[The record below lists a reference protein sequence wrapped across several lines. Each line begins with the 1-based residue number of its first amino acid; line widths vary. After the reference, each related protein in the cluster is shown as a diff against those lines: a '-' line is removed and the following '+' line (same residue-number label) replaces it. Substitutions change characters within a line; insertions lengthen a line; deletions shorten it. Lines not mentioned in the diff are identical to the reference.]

1 MASDRAVLGPIVGA
15 TVLAADLD
23 AATAPYVDYLGY
35 QVLDVGDVSA
45 NQASVWNTSAHSGA
59 AYKVL
64 GPESGERQWI
74 RFIEASPV
82 SGYKAM
88 TTYGWHSMEIV
99 VADVDA
105 LPAKLQGSPFT
116 YLAGPANLGTSS
128 AIRAMQVVGRAE
140 EVLYLTQT
148 PTDGSLPHLPAAKS
162 FVDRIFI
169 MPLGTP
175 DMMASRDWYMQKFA
189 GVGEGM
195 VAPDIELGLVT
206 NAMDL
211 PKGTKMGICTV
222 KLAGQTLIEID
233 DYPSAAQA
241 RPRNPNSL
249 PPGIASVS
257 FVTDALDKVGLPFV
271 AEPQAL
277 AGAPYGGNRVGV
289 TTGLAGE
296 LIELVE
302 E

>member
-1 MASDRAVLGPIVGA
+1 
-15 TVLAADLD
+15 VLAPDLE
-23 AATAPYVDYLGY
+23 AATAPYVDYLGHKI
-35 QVLDVGDVSA
+35 LDMGTVSA
-45 NQASVWNTSAHSGA
+45 DQAAVWNTEAHDGA

-74 RFIEASPV
+74 RFVEAPPV
-82 SGYKAM
+82 TGYKAM

-105 LPAKLQGSPFT
+105 IPAKLQGSPFT
-116 YLAGPANLGTSS
+116 HLAGPANLGTSS
-128 AIRAMQVVGRAE
+128 AIRAMQVLGRAE

-148 PTDGSLPHLPAAKS
+148 PTDGSLPHLPSAKS
-162 FVDRIFI
+162 FIDRIFI

-175 DMMASRDWYMQKFA
+175 DMMASRDWYMEKFA
-189 GVGEGM
+189 NVGEGM

-206 NAMDL
+206 NAMGL
-211 PKGTKMGICTV
+211 PEGTKMGICTV

-233 DYPSAAQA
+233 DYPSAAKE
-241 RPRNPNSL
+241 RPRNAKSL

-257 FVTDALDKVGLPFV
+257 FATDSLDRVGLPFV
-271 AEPQAL
+271 AEPRAL
-277 AGAPYGGNRVGV
+277 TGAPYDGKRVGV